1 METGGLKMRKG
12 KNTGFNYVHS
22 IIENQCLYT
31 LILWLGFR
39 PFDEDELDQL
49 MDKFSDKEI
58 IDGIHRL
65 QYADIVEPMSIRDH
79 CWNLTGGGVTYAN
92 F

>member
-1 METGGLKMRKG
+1 MGNGELKMRKG
-12 KNTGFNYVHS
+12 KNTGLNYVHS
-22 IIENQCLYT
+22 IIENKCLYT

-39 PFDEDELDQL
+39 PFNEDELDQL

-79 CWNLTGGGVTYAN
+79 CWNLTGGGGA
-92 F
+92 